1 MSTVGRRSPGPV
13 RIPPVPED
21 ERTPEQQEV
30 IDWMVVGPTV
40 NIYETVG
47 RFPDLARAQVTLGRT
62 LRSGAIPVREREI
75 LILRTGWN
83 CGCAYEFAQ
92 HRRLA
97 TEIGMDESDLRRI
110 QQGPDAAGWDPFE
123 ATLCR
128 AADQLHADG
137 LIGDATWAELD
148 ACYDGRQMTEV
159 PMVVG
164 YYHLVSFLLNSLGV
178 QLEDGAE
185 SFVPD

>member
-1 MSTVGRRSPGPV
+1 MRV
-13 RIPPVPED
+13 PPVPAAERD
-21 ERTPEQQEV
+21 EEQQAV

-40 NIYETVG
+40 NIYETIG

-97 TEIGMDESDLRRI
+97 TEIGMTEADLRNI
-110 QQGPDAAGWDPFE
+110 QQGPTAPGWDPFE
-123 ATLCR
+123 AVLCR
-128 AADQLHADG
+128 AADQLHIDG
-137 LIGDATWAELD
+137 RLDDATWADLG
-148 ACYDGRQMTEV
+148 ARYDDRQMTEV

-178 QLEDGAE
+178 QLEDGVA